1 MPNFRVVWD
10 ELTTV
15 EATIEAETAERA
27 IELAQERGYQ
37 LEIDRSQIADSFRAD
52 ESEL

>member
-15 EATIEAETAERA
+15 EATFEADSAEKA
-27 IELAQERGYQ
+27 IELAQEHGYQ
-37 LEIDRSQIADSFRAD
+37 LEIDRGHIAGSFRAD
-52 ESEL
+52 ESEQ